1 MMREFGIEEFEMEY
15 MDSDYEELINYKLF
29 SEHVKPLVLERA
41 PKIPTPKLAQ
51 LVAALW
57 REFAAS
63 NPKKGTTKAPPP
75 PLVATFTP
83 LQEKESD
90 DSKQSTPEPES
101 RASSQADDKPEP
113 VLEVEDIEAEKPKL
127 EPIPVILKGS
137 VLLTYMF
144 SLHIFT

>member
-1 MMREFGIEEFEMEY
+1 MREFGIEEFEMEY
-15 MDSDYEELINYKLF
+15 MESDYEELINYKLF

-63 NPKKGTTKAPPP
+63 NPKKGTTKTNPP

-83 LQEKESD
+83 LQEKEGGN
-90 DSKQSTPEPES
+90 SKQSTPEPEES
-101 RASSQADDKPEP
+101 QESSQPE
-113 VLEVEDIEAEKPKL
+113 DR
-127 EPIPVILKGS
+127 EPIEIEESPPEKEKVEQMPMILKGKPFG
-137 VLLTYMF
+137 L
-144 SLHIFT
+144 